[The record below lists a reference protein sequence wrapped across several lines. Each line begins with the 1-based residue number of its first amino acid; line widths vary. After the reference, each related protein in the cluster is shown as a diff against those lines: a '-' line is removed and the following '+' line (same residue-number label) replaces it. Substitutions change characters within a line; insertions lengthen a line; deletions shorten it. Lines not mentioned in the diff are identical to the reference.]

1 MFFVDYSW
9 YGAGTIRW
17 GIRGTDG
24 NVIYCHRM
32 ANNNVNSEAYMRSGN
47 LPARY
52 ETTTQAVSTFLT
64 ATLSNVATSM
74 TVNSTLEF
82 PSTGTLIVRSG
93 TTYEGINYTGKTAT
107 TFTGL
112 TRAQAG
118 SAVTGTTTTWSSGSV
133 SGTVTSASGIQIGQ
147 RVHST
152 ANPNAVPEG
161 TFVTGVSGTTIT
173 LNEAVTSAN
182 PTLIFA
188 SIGATTGQTFTYSA
202 TAPIAV
208 ELAYPTF
215 SPSISHWGTAAI
227 MDGRFDD
234 DKSLVFTFGTTSG
247 TTIASGATAALISI
261 RVAPSVDNGQI
272 GAFGAREIVN
282 RMQLKLDSLGITY
295 SGTVQPLLVTAILNG
310 TPSSATAWTNA
321 VANASVQ
328 NSSLAQIAS
337 YAAGSTTVSGGEV
350 AGGFFVQ
357 GTDRLDLTKVR
368 DLGNSIRG
376 GGGANSN
383 TNIYPD
389 GPDTMTILVRN
400 LGSANATVFA
410 RLGWTEAQA

>member
-1 MFFVDYSW
+1 
-9 YGAGTIRW
+9 
-17 GIRGTDG
+17 
-24 NVIYCHRM
+24 
-32 ANNNVNSEAYMRSGN
+32 
-47 LPARY
+47 
-52 ETTTQAVSTFLT
+52 
-64 ATLSNVATSM
+64 
-74 TVNSTLEF
+74 
-82 PSTGTLIVRSG
+82 
-93 TTYEGINYTGKTAT
+93 
-107 TFTGL
+107 
-112 TRAQAG
+112 
-118 SAVTGTTTTWSSGSV
+118 
-133 SGTVTSASGIQIGQ
+133 
-147 RVHST
+147 
-152 ANPNAVPEG
+152 
-161 TFVTGVSGTTIT
+161 VTGVSGTTIT

-247 TTIASGATAALISI
+247 TTIASGATAALMSI

-272 GAFGAREIVN
+272 GTFGAREIVN

-295 SGTVQPLLVTAILNG
+295 SGTAQPLLVTAILNG
-310 TPSSATAWTNA
+310 TPSSSTAWTNA
-321 VANASVQ
+321 VGGSAVQ